1 MSYNDYLSGELSAL
15 SDDRRTIE
23 YDNGDR
29 ARWFG
34 ALLNPFQDSSKYSR
48 EGLRARAGELERK
61 NINKSDSVLNA
72 QTLIEQS
79 LGGTKIDTSNLTIG
93 TNETAGAFN
102 QRLAGL
108 KGLGVATSA
117 YGGIENSDLQN
128 IESGTTI
135 QEINKMGTALKKSN
149 KTAEEEK
156 VETLYQTRLKDSRQ
170 REDGLTE
177 RMNIREDR
185 RDARQELQLA
195 EQRKDTLELRRD
207 NMNLEYA
214 RLSQADATRAQD
226 RKDKAIMALLGGL
239 GNLGAGFTI

>member
-1 MSYNDYLSGELSAL
+1 MSYNDYLAGELSAL

-149 KTAEEEK
+149 KNAEEQK
-156 VETLYQTRLKDSRQ
+156 VKTENNRIYTRDRDRADDLYARDVLRQ
-170 REDGLTE
+170 
-177 RMNIREDR
+177 DR

-195 EQRKDTLELRRD
+195 QERKDTLELRRD

-239 GNLGAGFTI
+239 GNLGAAFTI